1 MDVRIQAVN
10 FEIAQ
15 RLTDHINKKAER
27 LGRHY
32 PAITTVDVILKVV
45 KPESAIN
52 KEVVVT
58 VVAPGIK
65 DTVGTKTADSFEEA
79 YDKALEAIDGQLERI
94 KKA

>member
-45 KPESAIN
+45 KPESANN

-65 DTVGTKTADSFEEA
+65 ATVGTKTADSFEEA

>member
-45 KPESAIN
+45 KPESANN

-65 DTVGTKTADSFEEA
+65 DTVGTKTAD

>member
-27 LGRHY
+27 LARHF
-32 PAITTVDVILKVV
+32 PAITTVDAILKVT
-45 KPESAIN
+45 KPETSNN

-58 VVAPGIK
+58 VVAPGID

-79 YDKALEAIDGQLERI
+79 YDKALEAIERQLERL
-94 KKA
+94 KK

>member
-10 FEIAQ
+10 FDIAQ
-15 RLTDHINKKAER
+15 RLTEHINKKAER
-27 LGRHY
+27 LSRHF

-45 KPESAIN
+45 KPETSNN

-58 VVAPGIK
+58 AVAPGIE

-79 YDKALEAIDGQLERI
+79 YDKALEAIDRQLERL
-94 KKA
+94 KK

>member
-10 FEIAQ
+10 FDIAQ
-15 RLTDHINKKAER
+15 RLTEHINKKAER
-27 LGRHY
+27 LGRHF

-45 KPESAIN
+45 KPETANN

-58 VVAPGIK
+58 VVAPGID

-79 YDKALEAIDGQLERI
+79 YDKALEAIDRQLERL
-94 KKA
+94 KK